1 MTAKIQIGILG
12 AGRIAVPAIIAP
24 SHGHSDIT
32 VHCIAAREAERAQTF
47 ARVHEIPFWEAG
59 YDAMLAREDIDLV
72 YIGLP
77 PMLHREW
84 TERALRAG
92 KAVLCEKPFALN
104 AREAE
109 SMVAAASHAGVPLIE
124 AFHYRYHPLFRTLE
138 ALLADGA
145 IGRVVSARA
154 WLRYPIPEDES
165 EHRWS
170 AAAGGGALMD
180 LGCYPVHALRSLL
193 GDAKVA
199 DARMAFERGVDRAVA
214 ARLSFASG
222 VRATLHASMR
232 ASAPSSG
239 IVLNGTSGRLMVRGF
254 LMPHRGAEA
263 VLERGEMRTRLEVD
277 PVTTFAAQ
285 LDHVVTVLRGEAKP
299 LTGGADA
306 VANMAMIDAIRA
318 QARIRS
324 AG

>member
-1 MTAKIQIGILG
+1 MTAKIRIGILG

-24 SHGHSDIT
+24 SRDHSDIT
-32 VHCIAAREAERAQTF
+32 VHCIAARDAERAQAF
-47 ARVHEIPFWEAG
+47 ARAHEIPFWAAS

-104 AREAE
+104 AGEAE
-109 SMVAAASHAGVPLIE
+109 AMVTAASRAGVPLIE

-138 ALLADGA
+138 VLLADGA

-154 WLRYPIPEDES
+154 WLRYPIPDDAG

-214 ARLSFASG
+214 ACLSFASG
-222 VRATLHASMR
+222 ARATLHASMR
-232 ASAPSSG
+232 ASVPSSG
-239 IVLNGTSGRLMVRGF
+239 IILNGTSGRLMVRGF

-263 VLERGEMRTRLEVD
+263 VLERGGMRTRLGVD

-285 LDHVVTVLRGEAKP
+285 LDHVVTALRGEVQP

>member
-1 MTAKIQIGILG
+1 MTGKIRIGILG
-12 AGRIAVPAIIAP
+12 AGRIAVPAIITPAR
-24 SHGHSDIT
+24 GHNDIT
-32 VHCIAAREAERAQTF
+32 VHCIAARDAERAEAF
-47 ARVHEIPFWEAG
+47 AHAHEIPFWAAS

-104 AREAE
+104 TEEAE
-109 SMVAAASHAGVPLIE
+109 AMVAAAGRAGVPLIE

-138 ALLADGA
+138 ALVADGA

-154 WLRYPIPEDES
+154 WLRYPIPEDAG

-170 AAAGGGALMD
+170 VAAGGGALMD

-232 ASAPSSG
+232 TSAPSSG
-239 IVLNGTSGRLMVRGF
+239 IILNGTSGRLMVRGF
-254 LMPHRGAEA
+254 LMPHRGADA
-263 VLERGEMRTRLEVD
+263 VLERSGTRTRLDVD

-285 LDHVVTVLRGEAKP
+285 LDHVVAVLRGEAQP

-306 VANMAMIDAIRA
+306 AANMVLIDAIRA

-324 AG
+324 AD